1 MASRIAKDTQKVVCS
16 ALPCQLDA
24 PRWMHDDSKGHSQ
37 VFVLAPVLTSRGLDD
52 RRSCV
57 RERQCS
63 RSSPL
68 LAIRAAFL
76 ALTGMG
82 ECLFSG

>member
-1 MASRIAKDTQKVVCS
+1 MASRIAKGAQKVVCS
-16 ALPCQLDA
+16 ALPRQLDA
-24 PRWMHDDSKGHSQ
+24 PRWMHNSKGHSQ
-37 VFVLAPVLTSRGLDD
+37 VFVLVPVLMSHGLDD

-76 ALTGMG
+76 ALMGLG